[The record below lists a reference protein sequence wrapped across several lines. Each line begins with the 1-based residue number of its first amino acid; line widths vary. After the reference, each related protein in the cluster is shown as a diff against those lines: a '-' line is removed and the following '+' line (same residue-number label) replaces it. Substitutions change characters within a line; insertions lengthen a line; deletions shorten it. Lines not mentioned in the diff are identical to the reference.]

1 MRLSDGRHSY
11 AASCGVR
18 TRRPPG
24 TPLYN
29 LIHETFETF
38 YTRVRTDCMSGNSDC
53 NLAKKEIFI
62 RDLTIDFNAD
72 RNQNEK
78 RFTIGEHNGEE
89 WVRKP
94 KSIILNQAR
103 ESSSDFLDFRPHE
116 LSKERHNDI
125 RKK

>member
-1 MRLSDGRHSY
+1 MRLQKFSGAYRV
-11 AASCGVR
+11 VR
-18 TRRPPG
+18 G
-24 TPLYN
+24 SL
-29 LIHETFETF
+29 FETF
-38 YTRVRTDCMSGNSDC
+38 YERVRTDCISCNSDC

-103 ESSSDFLDFRPHE
+103 ESSSDLFDVRPHE
-116 LSKERHNDI
+116 LSKVRSNDL

>member
-1 MRLSDGRHSY
+1 MRDAL
-11 AASCGVR
+11 
-18 TRRPPG
+18 TRQYEIFCEKIRAG
-24 TPLYN
+24 SLFGDSECLN
-29 LIHETFETF
+29 LE
-38 YTRVRTDCMSGNSDC
+38 
-53 NLAKKEIFI
+53 KKEIFI

-103 ESSSDFLDFRPHE
+103 ESSSTERSMMDRP
-116 LSKERHNDI
+116 ST
-125 RKK
+125 